1 MKKNVHEKSEFE
13 ERLEAKAAAEIASE
27 QQDAATEAET
37 VEAELEPD
45 VLLKPEDDYA
55 ALLAERDQLK
65 DQILRARAEFDNYR
79 KRMARQ
85 AEQIRKTAAERLLL
99 ALLPVVDNL
108 ERALDHAEG
117 AATGLGEGVQMV
129 LRQLSEVL
137 SQQGV
142 DPIPAMGEPFDPNV
156 HEAVMRTHS
165 EQYAE
170 GLVAQEF
177 QRGYRI
183 GDYVLRPSK
192 VVVSAGPPEAAA
204 EETVQESS

>member
-13 ERLEAKAAAEIASE
+13 RQLEAQIAADTASE
-27 QQDAATEAET
+27 QQAAAAADEPAEAVLDT
-37 VEAELEPD
+37 D
-45 VLLKPEDDYA
+45 VPVQPEDDYA

-65 DQILRARAEFDNYR
+65 DQLLRARAEFDNYR

-85 AEQIRKTAAERLLL
+85 TEQIRKTAAEGLLL

-108 ERALDHAEG
+108 ERALDHAG
-117 AATGLGEGVQMV
+117 GTAGGLGEGVQMV
-129 LRQLSEVL
+129 LRQFSEVL

-142 DPIPAMGEPFDPNV
+142 APIPALGEPFDPNV
-156 HEAVMRTHS
+156 HEAVMRAPS

-170 GLVAQEF
+170 DVVAQEF

-204 EETVQESS
+204 EETVQ